1 MNYNNIDGQWGDA
14 LRDVMLGEP
23 PDDMVDDM
31 DDDKLDGML
40 AALAREFGD
49 EIEEEN
55 VVDMNHPDEGWFYND
70 KY

>member
-23 PDDMVDDM
+23 PDDM

-40 AALAREFGD
+40 AALAREFGYD
-49 EIEEEN
+49 EEEN
-55 VVDMNHPDEGWFYND
+55 IVDVNHPDEGWFYND